1 MTINE
6 LQVFNNPEFGDI
18 RALLI
23 ENEPWW
29 IGKEIAKALGYENTR
44 DALATHVDKE
54 DRKLLQKSEITTF
67 SIPSRGITIINE
79 SGLYSLILSSK
90 LPTAKK
96 FKRWITSEVLPA
108 LRKTGKY
115 EIKAEDPEPTE
126 QRQLTVDDYIR
137 AASIIA
143 GCRNERMPIV
153 IALLKNSGMEI
164 PKIEDIERSAETASD
179 YDETGETAILIN
191 EAINDYGMS
200 MTEIGKLCGL
210 QATQISRIRTGQGK
224 VRKSRAKIIQK
235 AIKHELEQRQ
245 KAI

>member
-1 MTINE
+1 MTISE

-29 IGKEIAKALGYENTR
+29 IGKEIAKALGYGNTR
-44 DALATHVDKE
+44 QALATNVDKE
-54 DRKLLQKSEITTF
+54 DKGVHLLDTLGGKQSL
-67 SIPSRGITIINE
+67 TIINE

-115 EIKAEDPEPTE
+115 EIKAEDPEPAE

>member
-1 MTINE
+1 MTLNE

-18 RALLI
+18 RLTLI
-23 ENEPWW
+23 EHEPWW
-29 IGKEIAKALGYENTR
+29 VGKDVTKALGFANSNKAIK
-44 DALATHVDKE
+44 DHVDEE
-54 DRKLLQKSEITTF
+54 DKCANNAF
-67 SIPSRGITIINE
+67 SPWGNESLPPTIILINE

-108 LRKTGKY
+108 LRKTGRY
-115 EIKAEDPEPTE
+115 EIKAEDPELAE

>member
-1 MTINE
+1 MKANE
-6 LQVFNNPEFGDI
+6 VQIFNNPEFGSI

-29 IGKEIAKALGYENTR
+29 IGKEIAKALGYGNTR
-44 DALATHVDKE
+44 DALAKHVDAE
-54 DRKLLQKSEITTF
+54 DKGVANRDTLGGMQSL
-67 SIPSRGITIINE
+67 TIINE

-108 LRKTGKY
+108 LRKSGKY
-115 EIKAEDPEPTE
+115 EIKAEDPEPAE

>member
-29 IGKEIAKALGYENTR
+29 IGKEIARALGYGNTR
-44 DALATHVDKE
+44 QALATNVDKE
-54 DRKLLQKSEITTF
+54 DKGVHLLDTLGGKQSL
-67 SIPSRGITIINE
+67 TIINE

-108 LRKTGKY
+108 LRKSGKY

>member
-1 MTINE
+1 MTLNE

-44 DALATHVDKE
+44 KAISDHIDKE
-54 DRKLLQKSEITTF
+54 DKGVTKCDTPGGMQSL
-67 SIPSRGITIINE
+67 TIINE

-108 LRKTGKY
+108 LRKSGKY
-115 EIKAEDPEPTE
+115 EIKAEDPEPAE

>member
-29 IGKEIAKALGYENTR
+29 IGKEIARALGYGNTR
-44 DALATHVDKE
+44 QALATNVDKE
-54 DRKLLQKSEITTF
+54 DKGVHLLDTLGGKQSL
-67 SIPSRGITIINE
+67 TIINE

-108 LRKTGKY
+108 LRKSGKY

-164 PKIEDIERSAETASD
+164 PKIEDRERSAETAYD